1 MRNDL
6 LDSLRLYLVTD
17 PALCG
22 PRGLLEVCEKALAGG
37 VGVLQLRDKVAST
50 RDLLEQA
57 EALVRLSKE
66 HHCLFVVNDRVDVAM
81 ASGAHG
87 VHLGA
92 DDMPVATA
100 RRLMG
105 PEALIGASV
114 RTPEEAVAAW
124 NDGADYLAANIV
136 FHTLTKPDP
145 REPLGLSGVSLL
157 AGSTPLPLVAI
168 GGINVSN
175 ARSVIDAGAS
185 GIAVV
190 SAIMSAPDPA
200 LATRQLGDT
209 ILNYSHRSY

>member
-1 MRNDL
+1 MRTGL
-6 LDSLRLYLVTD
+6 RDSLRLYLVTD
-17 PALCG
+17 PVLCG
-22 PRGLLEVCEKALAGG
+22 PGGVLEVCEKALAAG
-37 VGVLQLRDKVAST
+37 VGFLQLRDKTAST
-50 RDLLEQA
+50 RDLVEQA
-57 EALVRLSKE
+57 KALARLSN
-66 HHCLFVVNDRVDVAM
+66 HHHALFVVNDRVDVAM

-114 RTPEEAVAAW
+114 RTPEEALAAW

-136 FHTLTKPDP
+136 FHTPTKPDP
-145 REPLGLSGVSLL
+145 REPLGLSGVTLL
-157 AGSTPLPLVAI
+157 AGATPLPLVAI

-175 ARSVIDAGAS
+175 ARSVIDAGAA

-190 SAIMSAPDPA
+190 SAIMSAPDPT
-200 LATRQLGDT
+200 LATRLLGDT
-209 ILNYSHRSY
+209 VIW

>member
-1 MRNDL
+1 MRNCLRDA
-6 LDSLRLYLVTD
+6 LRLYLVTD
-17 PALCG
+17 PVLCG
-22 PRGLLEVCEKALAGG
+22 SRGVLDVCRKAMAAG
-37 VGVLQLRDKVAST
+37 VGFLQLRDKTAST
-50 RDLLEQA
+50 RNLVEQA
-57 EALVRLSKE
+57 KALTRLSN
-66 HHCLFVVNDRVDVAM
+66 HHHALFVVNDRVDVAL

-136 FHTLTKPDP
+136 FHTPTKPDP
-145 REPLGLSGVSLL
+145 REPLGLSGVTLL
-157 AGSTPLPLVAI
+157 AGATPLPLVAI
-168 GGINVSN
+168 GGINITN
-175 ARSVIDAGAS
+175 ARSVIDAGAA

-200 LATRQLGDT
+200 LAARQLGDT
-209 ILNYSHRSY
+209 VIRGHNT

>member
-1 MRNDL
+1 MRTGL
-6 LDSLRLYLVTD
+6 REALRLYLVTD
-17 PALCG
+17 PVLCG
-22 PRGLLEVCEKALAGG
+22 PGGVLEVCDKALAAG
-37 VGVLQLRDKVAST
+37 VGFLQLRDKTAFT

-57 EALVRLSKE
+57 KALVRLSRE

-114 RTPEEAVAAW
+114 RTADEAVAAW
-124 NDGADYLAANIV
+124 KDGADYLAANIV
-136 FHTLTKPDP
+136 FNTPTKPDP
-145 REPLGLSGVSLL
+145 RDPLGLSGVRLL
-157 AGSTPLPLVAI
+157 AGATPLPLVAI
-168 GGINVSN
+168 GGMNVSN
-175 ARSVIDAGAS
+175 ARSVIDAGAA

-190 SAIMSAPDPA
+190 SAIMSAPDPG
-200 LATRQLGDT
+200 LAARQLGDT
-209 ILNYSHRSY
+209 ILNYSHRSC